1 MSMHPEGGGRPALL
15 WGTIKATAAIAGL
28 AIVTTAWLS
37 SETLD
42 RRGLARLTGVVVA
55 ASGSMGDPVTTGS
68 LAGGA
73 IGVKLDPCARPQRP

>member
-1 MSMHPEGGGRPALL
+1 MFMHPEGRGRPALL

-42 RRGLARLTGVVVA
+42 RRGLARLTGVV
-55 ASGSMGDPVTTGS
+55 ASGSVGDPVTTGS
-68 LAGGA
+68 LAGA
-73 IGVKLDPCARPQRP
+73 ANGVKLDPCARPQRP

>member
-1 MSMHPEGGGRPALL
+1 MFMNPAGGGRPALL

-42 RRGLARLTGVVVA
+42 RRGFARLTGVA
-55 ASGSMGDPVTTGS
+55 ASGSIGDPVTTGS
-68 LAGGA
+68 LAGAANGL
-73 IGVKLDPCARPQRP
+73 KLDPCARPQRP